1 MGLWQCS
8 CGVDLSHAD
17 RAGLRGPLPSSQQEG
32 WRLVLRLIQAMK
44 PIGASAIVD
53 RLIVEFTDAST
64 LLFAGPAR
72 LERALPQDRAIVDI
86 LMASRELFLHSL
98 EQRIS
103 WRPILADDRAVLDYL
118 VARMAHQPAEQA
130 RVLYLNT
137 KNELLRD
144 EIVARGSVNRVDISP
159 REIIRRAL
167 DISATGLLL
176 AHNHP
181 SGDPTPSA
189 SDVALTRDL
198 FQAARLFEI
207 ALLDHII
214 VARQGYYSF
223 RAEGRL

>member
-1 MGLWQCS
+1 ME
-8 CGVDLSHAD
+8 LSHAGG
-17 RAGLRGPLPSSQQEG
+17 AGLRGPLPSSQQEG
-32 WRLVLRLIQAMK
+32 WRLVHRLIQAIK
-44 PIGASAIVD
+44 PAGASAIVD
-53 RLIVEFTDAST
+53 RLISEFADAST

-72 LERALPQDRAIVDI
+72 LERALPDDPTIIAILI
-86 LMASRELFLHSL
+86 ASRELFLQSL
-98 EQRIS
+98 EHRIS

-144 EIVARGSVNRVDISP
+144 EVVARGSVNRVDISP

-167 DISATGLLL
+167 DMSATGLML

-207 ALLDHII
+207 ALLDHIV